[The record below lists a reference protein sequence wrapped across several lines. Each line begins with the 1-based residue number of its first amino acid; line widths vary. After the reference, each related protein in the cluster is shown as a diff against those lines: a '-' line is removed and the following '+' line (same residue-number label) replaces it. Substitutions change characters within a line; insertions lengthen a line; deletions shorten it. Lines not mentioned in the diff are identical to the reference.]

1 MGYNPSERFRGGIG
15 LKDDDELGF
24 LMESTDIK
32 KSHLYP
38 WRFIPE
44 FRQKVLDK
52 KQKGESIDNK
62 CLLQI
67 MQEVMGMMEGEAG
80 SSETD
85 IRKCMVAIRG
95 LSDAINGDKTQDQ
108 RNPFISLHFLFKKL
122 PTSEANV
129 KAWMLV
135 PQFRDEMLR
144 LKYSRI
150 LITKEMVLQTM
161 RVIYDDAEN
170 NPDQYPGFRFFACG
184 QAILDLELA
193 LGLQTE
199 DLKYDTNAKVFG
211 SDFKP
216 KCRE

>member
-1 MGYNPSERFRGGIG
+1 M
-15 LKDDDELGF
+15 KDDDELGF

-38 WRFIPE
+38 WRFVPE

-67 MQEVMGMMEGEAG
+67 MQEVIDLKENGTGA
-80 SSETD
+80 SEMNFG
-85 IRKCMVAIRG
+85 KCMVGVRN
-95 LSDAINGDKTQDQ
+95 LSDAINGGKTQDQ

-170 NPDQYPGFRFFACG
+170 NPDQYPGFKFFRCG
-184 QAILDLELA
+184 QAILDLEHA

-216 KCRE
+216 KRRE

>member
-1 MGYNPSERFRGGIG
+1 M
-15 LKDDDELGF
+15 KDDDELGF

-32 KSHLYP
+32 NSHLCP
-38 WRFIPE
+38 WRFVPE

-52 KQKGESIDNK
+52 KQKGERIDNQS
-62 CLLQI
+62 LLQI
-67 MQEVMGMMEGEAG
+67 MQEVMEMMEGGTA
-80 SSETD
+80 SSETN
-85 IRKCMVAIRG
+85 IRKCMVAIRR
-95 LSDAINGDKTQDQ
+95 LSDAINGGKTQDQ
-108 RNPFISLHFLFKKL
+108 RNPFVSLHFLFEKL

-150 LITKEMVLQTM
+150 LITKEMVLQAM

-184 QAILDLELA
+184 QAILDLEHA

-199 DLKYDTNAKVFG
+199 DLKYDLNAKIFG

-216 KCRE
+216 KRRE

>member
-1 MGYNPSERFRGGIG
+1 M
-15 LKDDDELGF
+15 KDDDELGF

-67 MQEVMGMMEGEAG
+67 MQEVIDLKENGTGA
-80 SSETD
+80 SEMNFG
-85 IRKCMVAIRG
+85 KCMVGVRN
-95 LSDAINGDKTQDQ
+95 LSDAINGGRTQDQ

-170 NPDQYPGFRFFACG
+170 NPDQYPGFKFFRCG
-184 QAILDLELA
+184 QAILDLEHA

-216 KCRE
+216 KRRE